1 MSPVF
6 SVRVSKR
13 QHSQLANA
21 PVPAPAAA
29 VGIRRFG
36 VDASSRY
43 AVIVYLRQD
52 AALPSIT
59 PGTRDAGA
67 WLQVSLPD
75 DLHRALEARAS
86 AEGRS
91 KSSIIRAAIDLA
103 FPLLC
108 EECAGGLP
116 TTEDVTR

>member
-43 AVIVYLRQD
+43 AVIVYLRQG
-52 AALPSIT
+52 AALPST
-59 PGTRDAGA
+59 APGTRDAGV

-75 DLHRALEARAS
+75 DLHRALEARA
-86 AEGRS
+86 AEEKRP
-91 KSSIIRAAIDLA
+91 KAALVRAAIELA
-103 FPLLC
+103 FS
-108 EECAGGLP
+108 AGGLP
-116 TTEDVTR
+116 TTEDVPR